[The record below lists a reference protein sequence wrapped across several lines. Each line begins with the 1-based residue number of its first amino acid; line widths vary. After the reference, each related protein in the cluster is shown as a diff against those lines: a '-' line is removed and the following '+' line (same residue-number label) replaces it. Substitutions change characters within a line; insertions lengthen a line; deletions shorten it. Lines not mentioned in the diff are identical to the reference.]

1 MFQAILLI
9 IFISLVIG
17 GIVSVVQYFKTETK
31 SSTPTPTVKDS
42 APTATLTAEVSPQI
56 TDSVTLPIGGA
67 SANANAEITLTPK
80 PKNKKKKYYYK
91 PKAAK
96 SNKPVARLK
105 GSISEA
111 NRIKKQ
117 RLGK

>member
-31 SSTPTPTVKDS
+31 PSTPTPTVKDS

-67 SANANAEITLTPK
+67 SANASAETTPK
-80 PKNKKKKYYYK
+80 PRNKKKKYYYK